1 MGHFVGDDNY
11 QYEATIEWAQLPD
24 GITLKETP
32 GVAVDGD
39 DTVFLLTRNP
49 EHPVIVFTHDGEF
62 IRSFGKGNFSERT
75 HGISITPDQE
85 LLCVDDGAHT
95 ITRWSRTGKLLQ
107 TIGVPFQPAPIWSGE
122 PFNRPTHAILSP
134 VNGDIYITDGYGNSQ
149 VHRFTASG
157 KHVLSWG
164 TSGIDAGQF
173 IRPHN
178 LAIDEENRIYIADRE
193 SHRVQIFDENGNFIT
208 MWNNIHRPDGLTFGP
223 DGNIYIGELKAING
237 MEGAPDLGHRVS
249 IYNQEGERLAIV
261 GESNEGTSAGYF
273 IAPHGIAVDSNLSI
287 YVGEVSYTIYGR
299 YLNPP
304 QEVKSFTKLIRLN
317 T

>member
-1 MGHFVGDDNY
+1 MGNLIGKGNY

-24 GITLKETP
+24 GITLNETP
-32 GVAVDGD
+32 GVAVDAD
-39 DTVFLLTRNP
+39 DNVFLLTRNP
-49 EHPVIVFTHDGEF
+49 EHPVIVFTRDGEF
-62 IRSFGKGNFSERT
+62 IRSFGNGNFSERT

-95 ITRWSRTGKLLQ
+95 ITRWSRTGELLQ
-107 TIGVPFQPAPIWSGE
+107 TIGTPFKPAPIWSGK

-149 VHRFTASG
+149 VHRFTSSG
-157 KHVLSWG
+157 EHVLSWG

-223 DGNIYIGELKAING
+223 DRNIYIGELKSIDG

-273 IAPHGIAVDSNLSI
+273 IAPHGIAVDSNLDI

-299 YLNPP
+299 HLNPP
-304 QEVKSFTKLIRLN
+304 QEVKSFTKLIRVN
-317 T
+317 A